1 MLTFFADVVVF
12 HAGTIKVGNSVQT
25 SGGRVI
31 AVSAYASSLQGALDR
46 AYEGVARVSFD
57 GKVYRR
63 DIAHQCVSS
72 EPLAWRAPLTELF
85 TKRAEAS
92 C

>member
-1 MLTFFADVVVF
+1 M
-12 HAGTIKVGNSVQT
+12 QT

-46 AYEGVARVSFD
+46 AYGGVAQVNFD

-72 EPLAWRAPLTELF
+72 GSLAQRAPLTEPL
-85 TKRAEAS
+85 
-92 C
+92 